1 MNEFRFMAL
10 LPSREVDAYSL
21 RRTTILCGENAYQTF
36 VQLQNA
42 IRVDMLLQGDR
53 FVQRLFRQTQVAC
66 KTAQYLVAE
75 EIVGMIFDQP
85 CVGLCSNHCAA
96 AR

>member
-10 LPSREVDAYSL
+10 LLRESRCVQFAFERPSF
-21 RRTTILCGENAYQTF
+21 CGENAYQTF

-75 EIVGMIFDQP
+75 EIVGMIFDQH
-85 CVGLCSNHCAA
+85 VSALCSNHCAA